1 MLGAGVLMAVYLIGF
16 VKNLEAYAAE
26 WNSYLSGMKPY
37 ITIIW
42 KAVGITYLCE
52 FAAGISRD
60 CGNSMIAAQIETG
73 GKIAVLLLGMPVL
86 GTLLETIT
94 NFL

>member
-1 MLGAGVLMAVYLIGF
+1 
-16 VKNLEAYAAE
+16 
-26 WNSYLSGMKPY
+26 MKPY